1 MSKHLFQ
8 LPNPKN
14 DVVWGSQ
21 KSQVPPAYQV
31 KGSSKW
37 LIWGGM
43 TGRGLTNLHFIPQ
56 VRNCDSR
63 LEKEVKPLLNRRSTT
78 EIPIKRKLFSLNQKM
93 TLVQDGALAHT
104 AKSTQNWCKR
114 NLPKLTENSPDLN
127 PVENLRG
134 IMDEN
139 TYRDPE
145 PKTTAQIKRR
155 LSKAWANIP
164 LTTLQELSHSMPQCL
179 RNVIKNKGGHAGY

>member
-1 MSKHLFQ
+1 MAHLGW
-8 LPNPKN
+8 
-14 DVVWGSQ
+14 DDGS
-21 KSQVPPAYQV
+21 
-31 KGSSKW
+31 W
-37 LIWGGM
+37 LDQFAFYPIR
-43 TGRGLTNLHFIPQ
+43 T
-56 VRNCDSR
+56 NCDSR
-63 LEKEVKPLLNRRSTT
+63 VEKEVKPLLNRRSTT
-78 EIPIKRKLFSLNQKM
+78 EIPIKQKLFSLNQKM

-104 AKSTQNWCKR
+104 AKSTQNWYKR
-114 NLPKLTENSPDLN
+114 NLPKLIEKPDWLANSPDLN
-127 PVENLRG
+127 PIENLWG

-164 LTTLQELSHSMPQCL
+164 LTTLQELSHSMPRHL